1 MNRSLVKTAQIF
13 DTLMAENKPVGVNE
27 FARKLDMPK
36 STVSRF
42 LSTMEVLGFVRR
54 EAGSGKFRL
63 GLKLFELGCRA
74 IEDMDLREIAV
85 PHMAKLRD
93 AINENVLL
101 TVLEGERITY
111 LEKLE
116 STQAVVTQM
125 NVGATAPAHCVSSG
139 KAMLAHHP
147 ELAERILA
155 SELTRYSSQ
164 TIVDPTRMREELET
178 IQGCGYALNKGEFR
192 EDVCGVAAPI
202 FDARGIAVGAISTA
216 TPASRMNEERWREHI
231 EAVMEVTRTISKL
244 LGAPKI
250 PPSMARQSPR

>member
-1 MNRSLVKTAQIF
+1 MNRSLMKTAQIF

-54 EAGSGKFRL
+54 EPGSGKFRL

-74 IEDMDLREIAV
+74 IEDMDLREIAI

-101 TVLEGERITY
+101 TVLEGDRITY

-147 ELAERILA
+147 ELAERVLA
-155 SELTRYSSQ
+155 SELTRYSPH
-164 TIVDPTRMREELET
+164 TIVNPQSMREELEA
-178 IQGCGYALNKGEFR
+178 IRASGFALNKGEFR

-202 FDARGIAVGAISTA
+202 FDARSLAVGAISTA
-216 TPASRMNEERWREHI
+216 TPASRMSEARWEEHI
-231 EAVMEVTRTISKL
+231 EAVLEVSRAISKV
-244 LGAPKI
+244 LGA
-250 PPSMARQSPR
+250 SVNQSSTAR